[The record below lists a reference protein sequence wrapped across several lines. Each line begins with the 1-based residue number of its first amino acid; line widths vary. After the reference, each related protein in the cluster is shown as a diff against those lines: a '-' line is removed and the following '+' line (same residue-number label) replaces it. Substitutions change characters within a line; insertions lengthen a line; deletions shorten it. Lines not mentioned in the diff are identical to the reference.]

1 MKSQSLT
8 GYSFRLSLGAFVVL
22 MLFCGSAFGQAQG
35 TSSIRGTIKDQTGA
49 VVAGAS
55 VTLTNPETGFTRTNT
70 SNDSGQFAFEGI
82 QPGVYQVAVEAKGFK
97 KAVRTDV
104 NALVSKPVDLPI
116 DMELG
121 DLTQTVSVSV
131 GASETLINT
140 HDASL
145 GNNFISQQITQ
156 LPLSARNV
164 TNLLSLQPAVTP
176 TGYVAGG
183 RSDQANITLDGV
195 DVNEQQTGE
204 AFSPVLR
211 VSPDTVEEFR
221 VTTTNPNASQG
232 RSSGAQ
238 VELVTKQGSNEWHGN
253 VFEYHRNTIFT
264 ANDFFNNQT
273 IDEDTGKSLPR
284 PNLLRN
290 NFGGTLGGPVI
301 KDRFFFFYNYEGRRD
316 ARQGTVNRLVPLAS
330 LGQGLLR
337 FNAQPPRPCPTCPLP
352 PPVPVTLT
360 TAQLNQLTTG
370 FNNTTQT
377 PTGAA
382 VVDVNAFTVGVLA
395 NAAAKYPAN
404 NFRIGDGVNTG
415 GFQFNTPLPVKLSA
429 HVARLDFNITQNARH
444 LGYVRA
450 NYQQDVTGGASQ
462 FPDTLPTN
470 TWSHPVGFV
479 AGYTW
484 TVSDTI
490 VNNLRYGF
498 TREAFTN
505 EGDSTENAITFR
517 SVFSSHLFS
526 RGFSRTTPVHNFTDD
541 VSWVKGDHTFGFG
554 TNIRIVR
561 NNRESFGAAF
571 DDGITNQSF
580 YLGSG
585 NVVSNPINAW
595 LPNLTGLPVGT
606 TIASASLVDTR
617 HAFAAMLGRL
627 SQYTAN
633 FNFNVDGTPL
643 EEGDPVVRSFAT
655 EEYDVYAQDIWK
667 MRDNVTLTY
676 GLRYGLSRPVYE
688 RNGFQTRPS
697 VGLQE
702 YLDRRFAAAQRGEN
716 FDEPLTVVL
725 AGPTHDA
732 PGFYELDKNNF
743 QPRVAIA
750 WSPAFKSGFLA
761 NLFGKDRQSTFRGG
775 FAITNDYF
783 GQALAVNFD
792 GNNTLGF
799 SSNQT
804 PSANTYN
811 VTTNPAPLITSL
823 GMGIRNL
830 PGITAPGNL
839 TFPQTQPQDFQRRIE
854 GSLDTNLVSPINY
867 SWNFTYGRQFGKGI
881 YVETSYIG
889 RLARNLLA
897 TRDVMQLNNI
907 VDTKSGQDW
916 YTAAGIL
923 EQHRI
928 NGTPIASIPNI
939 PWFENVYGPGEIDS
953 IFFGLGLTNSQAAYA
968 VMAVGT
974 ESGGRTPDCVSLVG
988 GCFEFGD
995 DWTFLQDLLDS
1006 FSSRQLFFQ
1015 SQYGALSAFG
1025 TIGSSDYHGGTVSI
1039 RQRLRTLT
1047 WDFNYTFSKSIDDAS
1062 GLQTSGVFG
1071 SAFITN
1077 ALRQRDNR
1085 GFSDFDIRHIVNF
1098 NSIWDIPIGRN
1109 RQFLSSSNKF
1119 VNAVLG
1125 GWTLASIVRYNSGLP
1140 VSSPVDIAGWPTN
1153 WNVRSWAVPIRDIRS
1168 SPSRGGNGQPANLFS
1183 DPEAAYNSF
1192 RSPAPGETG
1201 ARNILRGM
1209 GFFSLDTGLYKSFAM
1224 PWSENH
1230 KLTIRW
1236 ETFNVTNTQYLTG
1249 NANVTNGL
1257 DPQFGSPPATFY
1269 NFTAIQGT
1277 PRVMQFALRYDF

>member
-1 MKSQSLT
+1 MKSK
-8 GYSFRLSLGAFVVL
+8 SFTSDRFTLSLGTFVVL
-22 MLFCGSAFGQAQG
+22 LLVCGSAFGQGQG
-35 TSSIRGTIKDQTGA
+35 NSAIRGSIKDPQGA
-49 VVAGAS
+49 VVAGAA
-55 VTLTNPETGFTRTNT
+55 VTLTNPETNFTRATT
-70 SNDSGQFAFEGI
+70 SNDSGQFAFEGL
-82 QPGVYQVAVEAKGFK
+82 QPGVYNVEVEAKGFK
-97 KAVRTDV
+97 KSVLTQVA
-104 NALVSKPVDLPI
+104 ALVSKPTDLEVA
-116 DMELG
+116 MEIG
-121 DLTQTVSVSV
+121 NVTETISVTV
-131 GASETLINT
+131 GAGEALINT
-140 HDASL
+140 QDGSL
-145 GNNFISQQITQ
+145 GNNFVSQQITQ
-156 LPLSARNV
+156 LPLNARNV
-164 TNLLSLQPAVTP
+164 ANLLSLQPAVTP
-176 TGYVAGG
+176 SGYVAGG

-204 AFSPVLR
+204 AFDPVLR

-253 VFEYHRNTIFT
+253 LFEYHRNTVFT
-264 ANDFFNNQT
+264 ANDFFNNST
-273 IDEDTGKSLPR
+273 IDPSTGKSIPR
-284 PNLLRN
+284 PTLLRN
-290 NFGGTLGGPVI
+290 NYGGSLGGPAI

-316 ARQGTVNRLVPLAS
+316 ARQGTVNRIVPLAS

-337 FNAQPPRPCPTCPLP
+337 FNARTPSGQI
-352 PPVPVTLT
+352 VPVTLT
-360 TAQLNQLTTG
+360 TAQLNNLTTG
-370 FNNTTQT
+370 FNNATGT
-377 PTGAA
+377 PTGNPL
-382 VVDVNAFTVGVLA
+382 VNVNPVTVGILA

-429 HVARLDFNITQNARH
+429 HVARLDFNITKDARH
-444 LGYVRA
+444 IGYIRG

-470 TWSHPVGFV
+470 TWSHPIGFV
-479 AGYTW
+479 GGHTW
-484 TVSDTI
+484 TISNSKI
-490 VNNLRYGF
+490 NNFRYGL

-505 EGDSTENAITFR
+505 QGDSAENAITFR
-517 SVFSSHLFS
+517 SVFSSNLFT
-526 RGFSRTTPVHNFTDD
+526 RGFSRTTPVQNITDD
-541 VSWVKGDHTFGFG
+541 FSWITGNHSLGFG

-561 NNRESFGAAF
+561 NNRENFAAAF
-571 DDGITNQSF
+571 DNGITNQSF
-580 YLGSG
+580 YAGSG

-606 TIASASLVDTR
+606 AIASSSVTNTR
-617 HAFAAMLGRL
+617 HAFAALLGRL

-643 EEGDPVVRSFAT
+643 TAGTPVIRSFAT
-655 EEYDVYAQDIWK
+655 EEYDVYGQDIWK
-667 MRDNVTLTY
+667 MRDNLTMTF

-702 YLDRRFAAAQRGEN
+702 YLDRRFAAAERGEN
-716 FDEPLTVVL
+716 FTEPLTVDL
-725 AGPTHDA
+725 AGPVYDK
-732 PGFYELDKNNF
+732 PGFYSLDKNNF
-743 QPRVAIA
+743 QPRFAVA
-750 WSPAFKSGFLA
+750 WSPAFKTGALSKM
-761 NLFGKDRQSTFRGG
+761 FGTEKQSVFRGG

-811 VTTNPAPLITSL
+811 VTTNPAPLITGL
-823 GMGIRNL
+823 GMPVRTL
-830 PGITAPGNL
+830 PGITTPANL

-907 VDTKSGQDW
+907 VDPKSGQDW

-923 EQHRI
+923 EQHRV
-928 NGTPIASIPNI
+928 NGTPVANIPNL
-939 PWFENVYGPGEIDS
+939 PWFENLYPAGEIDD
-953 IFFGLGLTNSQAAYA
+953 IFFGLGLTNTQAAYA
-968 VMAVGT
+968 VMAG
-974 ESGGRTPDCVSLVG
+974 SRTPDCG
-988 GCFEFGD
+988 TIGCFEFGD
-995 DWTFLQDLLDS
+995 DWTFFQDFLDQL
-1006 FSSRQLFFQ
+1006 SSRQLFFQ

-1025 TIGSSDYHGGTVSI
+1025 TIASSDYHGATVSI
-1039 RQRLRTLT
+1039 RQRVRGLS

-1085 GFSDFDIRHIVNF
+1085 AISDFDITHIVNF
-1098 NSIWDIPIGRN
+1098 NSIWELPFGRG
-1109 RQFLSSSNKF
+1109 RKFFTDSNKF
-1119 VNAVLG
+1119 VNAVFG
-1125 GWTLASIVRYNSGLP
+1125 GWVLTSIMRYNSGLP
-1140 VSSPVDIAGWPTN
+1140 FGSPVDLGGWPTN
-1153 WNVRSWAVPIRDIRS
+1153 WNVRSWAMPIRSIQS
-1168 SPSRGGNGQPANLFS
+1168 SPSRNTNGRPNLFA
-1183 DPEAAYNSF
+1183 DPVAAYNSF

-1209 GFFSLDTGLYKSFAM
+1209 HYYTLDAGLYKSFGL
-1224 PWSENH
+1224 PWSE
-1230 KLTIRW
+1230 KQKITIRW
-1236 ETFNVTNTQYLTG
+1236 ETFNVTNSQFFEG
-1249 NANVTNGL
+1249 NADNTNGL
-1257 DPQFGSPPATFY
+1257 DPQFGSPSPSFY
-1269 NFTAIQGT
+1269 NFTRIQGN
-1277 PRVMQFALRYDF
+1277 PRIMQFALRFDF